1 MTISLLVL
9 VVVLQLALVAV
20 LVAVWKCV
28 RSPQDLSP
36 RLDSLERG
44 LERGERLL
52 REELGRNREETG
64 VQISALRET
73 LSMRFQTF
81 NDSVIR
87 QMADQAGVQTGRL
100 DKLTQGLEQKLE
112 ALQQKVDEKLTR
124 IQQDNAVRLEEMR
137 KTVDEKL
144 QGTLEKRLGES
155 FRLVTEQLKQVHA
168 GLGEMQTLASGVGDL
183 KKVLTNVKTRGLWG
197 EMQLG
202 ALLEQGLAPE
212 QYTQNFRVRPD
223 TNEVVEFAIRLP
235 GRGDGEDVPV
245 WLPIDAKYPRE
256 DYERLIDAS
265 ERGDSAAVQDA
276 AQKIEQRI
284 RQEAKDI
291 SSKYIVPPLTTD
303 FAILFLPV
311 EGLYS
316 EVLRRPGLVE
326 ALQRLYRVNLAGPT
340 TLAAL
345 LNSLQMGFRTL
356 AIQKRSSEVWQLL
369 AAVKTEFDKFGGVI
383 EGVQRKLQEASNSI
397 EKNVLQRTRA
407 INRRLRSVQ
416 DLPNTVLP
424 PLMEGT
430 LAETEPDTDVPSDG
444 SAAGGDV

>member
-64 VQISALRET
+64 VQISALREA
-73 LSMRFQTF
+73 LSTRFQTF

-202 ALLEQGLAPE
+202 ALLEQVLAPE

>member
-64 VQISALRET
+64 VQISALREA
-73 LSMRFQTF
+73 LSTRFQTF

-202 ALLEQGLAPE
+202 ALLEQVLAPE

-284 RQEAKDI
+284 RQEARDI
-291 SSKYIVPPLTTD
+291 TSKYIVPPLTTD

>member
-1 MTISLLVL
+1 MRCGSKRLKSCPGSASRAHLL
-9 VVVLQLALVAV
+9 
-20 LVAVWKCV
+20 
-28 RSPQDLSP
+28 
-36 RLDSLERG
+36 
-44 LERGERLL
+44 
-52 REELGRNREETG
+52 
-64 VQISALRET
+64 
-73 LSMRFQTF
+73 
-81 NDSVIR
+81 
-87 QMADQAGVQTGRL
+87 
-100 DKLTQGLEQKLE
+100 
-112 ALQQKVDEKLTR
+112 QKVDEKLTR

-444 SAAGGDV
+444 SAAGGGV

>member
-1 MTISLLVL
+1 VTISLLVL

-64 VQISALRET
+64 VQISALREA
-73 LSMRFQTF
+73 LSTRFQTF

-202 ALLEQGLAPE
+202 ALLEQVLAPE